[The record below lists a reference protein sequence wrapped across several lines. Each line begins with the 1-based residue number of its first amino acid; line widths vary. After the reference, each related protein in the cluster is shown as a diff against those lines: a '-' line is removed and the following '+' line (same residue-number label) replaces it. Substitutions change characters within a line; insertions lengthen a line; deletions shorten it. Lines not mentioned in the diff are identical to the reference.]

1 MNFAARAKLTHP
13 GLEVEHRATLDG
25 VEASDVDGEAIDAID
40 AADGLADPV
49 GPIFC
54 ALRKKCRAEAHR
66 AKADLCNSPK
76 CSLLLRLISF
86 LLATPAGAKR
96 AAF

>member
-40 AADGLADPV
+40 AL
-49 GPIFC
+49 
-54 ALRKKCRAEAHR
+54 CRSSSKSAQASSTT
-66 AKADLCNSPK
+66 KVS
-76 CSLLLRLISF
+76 
-86 LLATPAGAKR
+86 
-96 AAF
+96 